1 MLAKTCNATASQSF
15 RTKICQGFMETRVD
29 RKTLASKDTC
39 KAWSNKCCFSFIC
52 MCASEGLGGTLSV
65 VCGSQPERNTAS
77 ATNKNNLDVTI
88 LTADILSEELKYDH
102 RIGMFF

>member
-77 ATNKNNLDVTI
+77 AI